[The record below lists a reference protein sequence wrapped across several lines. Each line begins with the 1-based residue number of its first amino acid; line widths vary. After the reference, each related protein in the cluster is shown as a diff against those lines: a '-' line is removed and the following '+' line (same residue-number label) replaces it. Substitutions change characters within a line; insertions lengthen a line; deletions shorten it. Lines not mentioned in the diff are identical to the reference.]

1 MNLVKEITNQT
12 ISITEFNR
20 GFAGRIFNDV
30 KAKGAKVVLKNNTP
44 ECVLI
49 SPNDYLKLMDELED
63 VKDILLA
70 NQRLG
75 DLKQDN
81 IISQK
86 DFEQTFSIDFEN
98 IDPLDESEF
107 E

>member
-1 MNLVKEITNQT
+1 
-12 ISITEFNR
+12 
-20 GFAGRIFNDV
+20 
-30 KAKGAKVVLKNNTP
+30 
-44 ECVLI
+44 
-49 SPNDYLKLMDELED
+49 MDELED

>member
-1 MNLVKEITNQT
+1 
-12 ISITEFNR
+12 
-20 GFAGRIFNDV
+20 
-30 KAKGAKVVLKNNTP
+30 
-44 ECVLI
+44 
-49 SPNDYLKLMDELED
+49 MDELED

-86 DFEQTFSIDFEN
+86 TLNKLFLLILKILT
-98 IDPLDESEF
+98 L
-107 E
+107 